1 MIYIKSFKNY
11 DEFKQLFGIVE
22 HGNGAKSRKNKIL
35 LACLKN
41 RKLLKWWLGFKKQA
55 FEHGASVEAVEYND
69 YLRAANMDELKRFAK
84 LMLNDAIKDSALW
97 NKTDDAG
104 FKIEFAE
111 DFCYGLYSPTLKID
125 KFHGLCVDGD
135 SRSIRYVNTE
145 RANKV
150 FKMKAGKFI
159 SKCIEDNRVTREFMP
174 EQMKRWIGEEFAREW
189 QSYAEQNIGEDR
201 YILYVDDN
209 FSDIYDSDECDGDFG
224 SCMTDKDYYSFYE
237 DAINCKAAYLRDAE
251 SNLIVA
257 RCIVYQDVHDEN
269 GNSYRLAERQ
279 YARDQDDVLKQMLVD
294 MLIKAGEID
303 GYKRVG
309 ADCHDNRNFVF
320 NNGESMREL
329 DLCIDCRLDYGD
341 TLSYQ
346 DSFVYYNYD
355 NDVAYN
361 NDYCHDYSDELN
373 STDGVF
379 RTDDSWWSEWNN
391 CYISEDESVFDD
403 YYEDYIY
410 PSQAADA
417 IYNGEKIRICNDRV
431 HESDRWRWSDKENAF
446 IHKDEAYYVERENDY
461 FTRSDVVE
469 DINEEWQLEEDCV
482 WSTYYGEYILED
494 DSVWSAIVGA
504 DLLKDRAT
512 KCPCCGEWYPDD
524 YKDEVYS
531 EITNECYCSDDCLKE
546 AEEEY
551 RAKRALVCV
560 A

>member
-329 DLCIDCRLDYGD
+329 DLCIDCRLDYGLC
-341 TLSYQ
+341 TTTTITAWRTTTIIVTTTATSSTPRTECFELMTVGGLSGTIAISARTKVCSMIITRITSIQ
-346 DSFVYYNYD
+346 VKPPTQSTMVRKSESAMT
-355 NDVAYN
+355 VCTRA
-361 NDYCHDYSDELN
+361 
-373 STDGVF
+373 TDGVGLTK
-379 RTDDSWWSEWNN
+379 RTLSSTKTRLIMSSERM
-391 CYISEDESVFDD
+391 IT
-403 YYEDYIY
+403 
-410 PSQAADA
+410 SQDPMSL
-417 IYNGEKIRICNDRV
+417 RT
-431 HESDRWRWSDKENAF
+431 S
-446 IHKDEAYYVERENDY
+446 
-461 FTRSDVVE
+461 TRSGSLRKTACGQR
-469 DINEEWQLEEDCV
+469 ITASISLR
-482 WSTYYGEYILED
+482 TIPYGVPSLAPTSLRTGQRNVLAAESGILTITKTRYIPKSRT
-494 DSVWSAIVGA
+494 SVIAAMIA
-504 DLLKDRAT
+504 
-512 KCPCCGEWYPDD
+512 
-524 YKDEVYS
+524 
-531 EITNECYCSDDCLKE
+531 
-546 AEEEY
+546 
-551 RAKRALVCV
+551 
-560 A
+560 